1 MTECRIIAIQ
11 ECAVRLYDE
20 ELGACAVRI
29 RRSRHGDGSSYM
41 RDVILHTVTGKF
53 SLDRL
58 ICTAGSIA
66 LRITALH
73 HETIYDTP
81 ESQSVIESVLC
92 KLHEVC
98 HCDRSCVCIQFY
110 LDASII
116 LDIDPCMMD
125 SCQFLAGI

>member
-1 MTECRIIAIQ
+1 
-11 ECAVRLYDE
+11 
-20 ELGACAVRI
+20 
-29 RRSRHGDGSSYM
+29 M

-125 SCQFLAGI
+125 SCQFLAGIQGRLSICTIAESVCLCFFLAYRHLCHFFI